1 MKQKD
6 GCLSIAVLCAG
17 AVLAKYLI
25 VLPEYM
31 VKYNANAAWITA
43 LLKNLVA
50 FLFLFIIIRLYAP
63 FEGLSLEAVASLAL
77 GGFGRTLLN
86 ISYAAGFMLFNA
98 ALFRILIEAL
108 KTVNHLGAAYEYYA
122 LFIAAA
128 VVCAAFIGIKSVTNI
143 SAVVFPL
150 IVLSIALISIIMI
163 PHYRLYNIMPFFG
176 SGISEIG
183 RSLTSRLF
191 GYSEYSLLF
200 FLAPH
205 IGKNRSLRKAAAIS
219 VGTVTFFSVGFT
231 LLYCLSVPYPASKTF
246 FLPLYQ
252 ISRMIKSGSFLERL
266 EPLIVFVWTALILC
280 SLSALMTVITSLM
293 NNGREKGRSAFVP
306 ISVMIMFFLSTLP
319 KTEPDAFSAYDFML
333 KFGGIPFPLIPLA
346 VILIARAKKAG
357 RQTA

>member
-63 FEGLSLEAVASLAL
+63 FEGQSLEAVASLAL

-128 VVCAAFIGIKSVTNI
+128 VANA
-143 SAVVFPL
+143 
-150 IVLSIALISIIMI
+150 
-163 PHYRLYNIMPFFG
+163 
-176 SGISEIG
+176 
-183 RSLTSRLF
+183 
-191 GYSEYSLLF
+191 
-200 FLAPH
+200 
-205 IGKNRSLRKAAAIS
+205 
-219 VGTVTFFSVGFT
+219 
-231 LLYCLSVPYPASKTF
+231 
-246 FLPLYQ
+246 
-252 ISRMIKSGSFLERL
+252 
-266 EPLIVFVWTALILC
+266 
-280 SLSALMTVITSLM
+280 
-293 NNGREKGRSAFVP
+293 
-306 ISVMIMFFLSTLP
+306 
-319 KTEPDAFSAYDFML
+319 
-333 KFGGIPFPLIPLA
+333 
-346 VILIARAKKAG
+346 
-357 RQTA
+357 